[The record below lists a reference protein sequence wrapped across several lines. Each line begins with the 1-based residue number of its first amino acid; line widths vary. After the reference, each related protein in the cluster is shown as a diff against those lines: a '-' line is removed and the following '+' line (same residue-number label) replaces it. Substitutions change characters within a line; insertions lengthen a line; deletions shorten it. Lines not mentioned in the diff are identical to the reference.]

1 MPALLCTVRNCHQPL
16 KRDGDRYV
24 CEREHSFDISRSGY
38 INLLQPQ
45 DRRSRNPGDSA
56 AAIEARRRFLD
67 RGFAEPLQR
76 AIVDLLKEG
85 PVLDAGCGEGYYLG
99 TLCGGQPP
107 PAVDDRRGRLSSTSC
122 CGIDISAAAID
133 LAARRY
139 PDCQWVVANADRFVP
154 YADRSFSTVMSIT
167 GRMNRAEFRRVLV
180 DDGRLLVA
188 VSAPDDLVE
197 LHGPS
202 RDRVQRTIESFA
214 PDFQLIERRRATTVA
229 DLDAEAVRD
238 IRAATYRPRSR
249 TEGPAR
255 VTLSL
260 DLLLFR

>member
-1 MPALLCTVRNCHQPL
+1 
-16 KRDGDRYV
+16 V
-24 CEREHSFDISRSGY
+24 CGQKHSFDISRSGY

-56 AAIEARRRFLD
+56 AAIEGRRRFLD
-67 RGFAEPLQR
+67 RGFAEPLRR
-76 AIVDLLKEG
+76 AVSDLVNEG
-85 PVLDAGCGEGYYLG
+85 PLLDAGCGDGYYLG
-99 TLCGGQPP
+99 SLSI
-107 PAVDDRRGRLSSTSC
+107 DDR

-133 LAARRY
+133 LAARRD
-139 PDCQWVVANADRFVP
+139 PGCQWVVANADRFVP

-180 DDGRLLVA
+180 DGGRLLVA

-197 LHGPS
+197 LRGPS
-202 RDRVQRTIESFA
+202 RDRVQRTIDSFA
-214 PDFQLIERRRATTVA
+214 PDFELIERRRATTVA

>member
-1 MPALLCTVRNCHQPL
+1 MPTLLCTVRNCHLPL
-16 KRDGDRYV
+16 HRDGLRYV
-24 CEREHSFDISRSGY
+24 CDNTHSFDIARSGY

-56 AAIEARRRFLD
+56 AAIEGRRRFLD

-76 AIVDLLKEG
+76 AIGDLVKQG
-85 PVLDAGCGEGYYLG
+85 PLLDAGCGDGYYLG
-99 TLCGGQPP
+99 SISIE
-107 PAVDDRRGRLSSTSC
+107 DR
-122 CGIDISAAAID
+122 CGIDISAEAID

-154 YADRSFSTVMSIT
+154 YADRSFATVMSIT

-197 LHGPS
+197 LRGPS
-202 RDRVQRTIESFA
+202 RDRVQHTIDSFA
-214 PDFQLIERRRATTVA
+214 PDFELIERRRATTVA

-238 IRAATYRPRSR
+238 IRAATYRPGSSR
-249 TEGPAR
+249 AESPAH

-260 DLLLFR
+260 DLLLFRPAS

>member
-1 MPALLCTVRNCHQPL
+1 MPLH
-16 KRDGDRYV
+16 RDGHRFV
-24 CEREHSFDISRSGY
+24 CHNAHSFDIAASGY

-56 AAIEARRRFLD
+56 AAIEGRRRFLD

-76 AIVDLLKEG
+76 AIGDLMKEG
-85 PVLDAGCGEGYYLG
+85 PLLDAGCGDGYYLG
-99 TLCGGQPP
+99 SISI
-107 PAVDDRRGRLSSTSC
+107 DDR

-154 YADRSFSTVMSIT
+154 YADRSFATVMSIT

-197 LHGPS
+197 LRGPS
-202 RDRVQRTIESFA
+202 RDRVQRTIDSFA
-214 PDFQLIERRRATTVA
+214 PDFELIERRRARAVA
-229 DLDAEAVRD
+229 DLDAESVRD
-238 IRAATYRPRSR
+238 IRAATYRPSSSR
-249 TEGPAR
+249 AESPAH

-260 DLLLFR
+260 DLLLFRPAS